1 MNSRPWDLRF
11 VLVGSVAGIEL
22 GTSKSPLG
30 FFFFS
35 LVVSVAG
42 IEMFTL
48 GSPPGSCVS
57 VARIELGTL
66 GEISGFD

>member
-1 MNSRPWDLRF
+1 
-11 VLVGSVAGIEL
+11 VAGIEL

-30 FFFFS
+30 FFLFS

-42 IEMFTL
+42 IDVFTL
-48 GSPPGSCVS
+48 GSPPGSRVS

-66 GEISGFD
+66 GEISRFD

>member
-1 MNSRPWDLRF
+1 M
-11 VLVGSVAGIEL
+11 AGIEL

-30 FFFFS
+30 FFLFS

-42 IEMFTL
+42 IDVFTL
-48 GSPPGSCVS
+48 GSPPGSRVS

-66 GEISGFD
+66 GEISRFD